1 MHFLINASNLKVGGG
16 LQVAD
21 SVCRL
26 LKSHQEH
33 FFVVVL
39 SSRMSKTREAIK
51 GEKNIE
57 VFEYDIP
64 NSLSTLLLGRDAF
77 LDGLVASRKVDGVLT
92 VFGPSRWNP
101 KCPHLCGF
109 ARAHLVLPNSPYF
122 RQMKGLL
129 LFKVKLWSWMMK
141 YMFTRRTHFF
151 YTENPYISKL
161 LERLFTG
168 STVYTVTNY
177 YNQIYDQPTL
187 WVEKRLPNFEGTTM
201 LTVTASYPHK
211 NLSISIEIAQMLRKR
226 YPDFRFRF
234 VFTIDESQFPV
245 MLEELR
251 EHFVF
256 IGRVDISECPSLY
269 RQADVMF
276 QPTLLECFTAT
287 YPEAMKMSVPIVTVD
302 MEFARGLCGD
312 AALFYSP
319 LSAEAA
325 ADAIYKVV
333 MDEALRQNLLA
344 AGKKQLENYDTY
356 KERASKLIRLM
367 ENL

>member
-1 MHFLINASNLKVGGG
+1 
-16 LQVAD
+16 
-21 SVCRL
+21 
-26 LKSHQEH
+26 
-33 FFVVVL
+33 
-39 SSRMSKTREAIK
+39 
-51 GEKNIE
+51 
-57 VFEYDIP
+57 
-64 NSLSTLLLGRDAF
+64 
-77 LDGLVASRKVDGVLT
+77 
-92 VFGPSRWNP
+92 
-101 KCPHLCGF
+101 
-109 ARAHLVLPNSPYF
+109 
-122 RQMKGLL
+122 
-129 LFKVKLWSWMMK
+129 
-141 YMFTRRTHFF
+141 
-151 YTENPYISKL
+151 
-161 LERLFTG
+161 
-168 STVYTVTNY
+168 
-177 YNQIYDQPTL
+177 
-187 WVEKRLPNFEGTTM
+187 M